1 MVIDS
6 SAIIAIILHETEG
19 DKFVSLILEA
29 PIRLIGAPTYL
40 ETAMVVIGR
49 LGPTA
54 RASLDQIVAS
64 TAAEI
69 VPFTPAH
76 ASRAVEAF
84 LRYGKGRHPASLNF
98 GDCCS
103 YALAAESRLPLLFKG
118 TDFLPDRHP
127 ISSGAVKGR

>member
-1 MVIDS
+1 MVIHS
-6 SAIIAIILHETEG
+6 SAIIAIILHEPEG

-69 VPFTPAH
+69 VPMGRRTWLSKR
-76 ASRAVEAF
+76 SRH
-84 LRYGKGRHPASLNF
+84 RQRRHPASLNF

-103 YALAAESRLPLLFKG
+103 YALAAEAQAFPLLFKG
-118 TDFLPDRHP
+118 TDFSRTDIP